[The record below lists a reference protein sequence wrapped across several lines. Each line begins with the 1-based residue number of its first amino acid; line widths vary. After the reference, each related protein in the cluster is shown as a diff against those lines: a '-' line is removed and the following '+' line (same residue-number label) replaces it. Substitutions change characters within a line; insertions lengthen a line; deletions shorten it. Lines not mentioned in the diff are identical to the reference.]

1 MCRWHV
7 GVLVLGLL
15 GSLAGCTP
23 PPPPPTVVA
32 VTLAAGPDV
41 NPSPTGQSA
50 PLVVRVY
57 QLGSDAA
64 FGNAEFFQL
73 FSQDQATLK
82 TDLVKHDEYI
92 LAPGQTKSATLN
104 PTDPVTAIGIFAAY
118 RDFQG
123 ASSWRATITVAPHQ
137 TTSINVQAGAKGI
150 VVKTDPA
157 SALKSGS

>member
-1 MCRWHV
+1 MGRWHV

-15 GSLAGCTP
+15 GGLAGCAP
-23 PPPPPTVVA
+23 APPPPTVVA
-32 VTLAAGPDV
+32 LTLAAGPDV
-41 NPSPTGQSA
+41 NPGPTGQGA

-82 TDLVKHDEYI
+82 TDMVKRDEYI
-92 LAPGQTKSATLN
+92 LAPGQTKTTTLN
-104 PTDPVTAIGIFAAY
+104 PTDMVTAIGIFAAY
-118 RDFQG
+118 RDFQ
-123 ASSWRATITVAPHQ
+123 AAAWRATVNVAPHQ
-137 TTSINVQAGAKGI
+137 TTRIDVQAGAKGI

-157 SALKSGS
+157 AALKSGS